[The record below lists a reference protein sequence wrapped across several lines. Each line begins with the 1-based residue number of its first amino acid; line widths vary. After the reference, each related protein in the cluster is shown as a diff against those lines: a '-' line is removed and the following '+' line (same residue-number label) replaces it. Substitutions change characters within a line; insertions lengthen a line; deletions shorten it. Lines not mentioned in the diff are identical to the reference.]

1 MNIPQAHLNQYFA
14 SNKNLSHFQLV
25 IHAPVIFVLFGWLIT
40 IDTLSSASDTSG
52 KPPVATEVG
61 TLMQLGAKAKKLVSP
76 VQVLARTGVLVGLGL
91 ALGMAH
97 YGTVARATRLSLLP
111 SDEQ

>member
-1 MNIPQAHLNQYFA
+1 MNISPGSSKSKHIL
-14 SNKNLSHFQLV
+14 QLV

-61 TLMQLGAKAKKLVSP
+61 TLMQLGAKTKKLVSP